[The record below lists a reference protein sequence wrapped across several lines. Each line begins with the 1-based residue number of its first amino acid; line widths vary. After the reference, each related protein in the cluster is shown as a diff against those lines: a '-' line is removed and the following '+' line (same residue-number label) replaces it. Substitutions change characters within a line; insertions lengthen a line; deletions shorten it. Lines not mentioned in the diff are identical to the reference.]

1 MLVRSGVMSP
11 FFSPRRWRTR
21 RPGRET
27 LSQETGPT
35 AIGTVYEAVLA
46 RRELLHPHTFPL
58 GSVPPDW
65 DNLAGRTDS
74 PSALPSQIGTVPH
87 PAFAHSDQSFL
98 RRARKLRCNMP
109 VPFCF
114 SPYSATKTVLL
125 YSCQFRI
132 QNLHLLPFFIHIV
145 KCNVVDA
152 VPLDLLPGHPLTV
165 DQSTVSASST
175 SKSSFSFS

>member
-1 MLVRSGVMSP
+1 SGVMSP

-21 RPGRET
+21 RPGEKHCPRK
-27 LSQETGPT
+27 QGPT
-35 AIGTVYEAVLA
+35 AIGTVYEAALA

-58 GSVPPDW
+58 GLVPPDW

-109 VPFCF
+109 VPCCVLSLFFC
-114 SPYSATKTVLL
+114 V
-125 YSCQFRI
+125 I
-132 QNLHLLPFFIHIV
+132 Q
-145 KCNVVDA
+145 
-152 VPLDLLPGHPLTV
+152 
-165 DQSTVSASST
+165 
-175 SKSSFSFS
+175 